1 MLSAHGDQ
9 LVRTQARAAYL
20 TILRGLL
27 DEEVR
32 EKAIQLAQEMLLFT
46 VWLYPCQFPLN
57 NQVTLVQFFCSFLG
71 STNASKKGTNG
82 QVLIL

>member
-46 VWLYPCQFPLN
+46 VWFMYRNHVFSCEYVVKRLWAPTTQILDSYGFVPL
-57 NQVTLVQFFCSFLG
+57 LPHSD
-71 STNASKKGTNG
+71 A
-82 QVLIL
+82 

>member
-46 VWLYPCQFPLN
+46 VWFMYRNHVFSCEYVVEVVGTDNTDTGFVPL
-57 NQVTLVQFFCSFLG
+57 LPHSD
-71 STNASKKGTNG
+71 A
-82 QVLIL
+82 